1 MSIIERIRR
10 ATVFAQ
16 TMELE
21 PRCLELN
28 ASDHDDLINE
38 AKRATYALR
47 DGGTFKVKQYNGLP
61 VIEVAGAMSHL
72 AAHRRACDPIETRR
86 RMAI

>member
-1 MSIIERIRR
+1 MSIIDRIRR

-28 ASDHDDLINE
+28 SSDHDDLINE
-38 AKRATYALR
+38 AKRVTYALR
-47 DGGTFKVKQYNGLP
+47 DGGAFKVKQYNGLP
-61 VIEVAGAMSHL
+61 VIEVEGRMSHL
-72 AAHRRACDPIETRR
+72 AMHRRSCDPIETRR

>member
-10 ATVFAQ
+10 ATIFAQ

-28 ASDHDDLINE
+28 SSDHQDLIAE
-38 AKRATYALR
+38 ARRATYALR
-47 DGGTFKVKQYNGLP
+47 EGGTFMVKQYDGLP
-61 VIEVAGAMSHL
+61 VVQVEGRMSHL
-72 AAHRRACDPIETRR
+72 AMHRRSCDPIETRR